1 MCCFY
6 FLAYLKLIRL
16 KFDVLLKYF
25 EVNILIL
32 CLSEI
37 YEMRDIGAVLLSVF
51 KENLNICMHLDVYE
65 LIWFRLSM
73 MIDTSELYVFLCKAK

>member
-1 MCCFY
+1 M
-6 FLAYLKLIRL
+6 
-16 KFDVLLKYF
+16 LLKYF

-73 MIDTSELYVFLCKAK
+73 MIDTSELCVLLCKAK